1 MLKPTLNSFMAL
13 FKCAIQTATYFIQLF
28 NLKMKG
34 DFESWKVFVKLKLK
48 GINFKLYLVV
58 AVFCL
63 AFNSLATVL
72 NIFGLAKQSVCK
84 F

>member
-1 MLKPTLNSFMAL
+1 
-13 FKCAIQTATYFIQLF
+13 
-28 NLKMKG
+28 MKG

-48 GINFKLYLVV
+48 GINFKRYLVV

>member
-1 MLKPTLNSFMAL
+1 
-13 FKCAIQTATYFIQLF
+13 
-28 NLKMKG
+28 MKG